1 MWLFLSSNF
10 HFKESKGAQIF
21 VVKKKKIPKCI
32 TETGHTSH
40 EERGRRSFLNLNCY
54 WKLSGRQED
63 RRHSRMGSSQQQG
76 APRPGKF
83 RTEKGKDCKPAP
95 SFLPLLLS
103 PISSAHCWR
112 LTGLQAHT
120 SCYYFTSH
128 KQKQELTGLQYDVR
142 LLRQSRTSQPLPRYQ
157 TSLDPTPF
165 PGSTPSNNSS
175 EVLML
180 WDKPTGPLLRGSET

>member
-1 MWLFLSSNF
+1 MLL
-10 HFKESKGAQIF
+10 
-21 VVKKKKIPKCI
+21 KKKIPKCI

-142 LLRQSRTSQPLPRYQ
+142 LLRPSRTSQPLPRYQ
-157 TSLDPTPF
+157 TSLDPTPSQAAHQAF
-165 PGSTPSNNSS
+165 SPQRSLCS
-175 EVLML
+175 E
-180 WDKPTGPLLRGSET
+180 TSLRGLCSEALRPKWVVSSLR